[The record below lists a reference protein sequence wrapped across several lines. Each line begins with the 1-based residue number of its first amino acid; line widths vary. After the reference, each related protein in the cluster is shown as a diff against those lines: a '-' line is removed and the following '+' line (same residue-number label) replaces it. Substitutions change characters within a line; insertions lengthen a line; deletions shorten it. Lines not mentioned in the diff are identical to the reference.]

1 MYAILAFATLTEVST
16 LAHRIWLIIFILLR
30 LDIISGLR
38 GIVYQ
43 FLGKQKSCLFRNNSS
58 IIAYY
63 FYFVKPISASHLR
76 QYCTDCLDYSTPHYI
91 LSRVFT
97 FWFWIRKV
105 RLRVGGGLRKCA
117 RYGFSPLGTGYI
129 VVSVRVFI
137 CLKRQIRSARRHLT
151 TWHSVPPSGFYGVL
165 AEFFVGVISNPIN
178 THICVVCNVI
188 IAHPLVFC
196 QGFFR
201 FSFSV
206 MIIACET
213 KNGWKID
220 LNIFIANILPILRHP
235 IRLKSNGAGAR
246 GGNLGVSKKSSRP
259 PAGKLP
265 IILKVILPRSLSST
279 ACLKMKKF
287 LFLSLTL

>member
-1 MYAILAFATLTEVST
+1 MCAVWIFA
-16 LAHRIWLIIFILLR
+16 AR
-30 LDIISGLR
+30 D
-38 GIVYQ
+38 
-43 FLGKQKSCLFRNNSS
+43 
-58 IIAYY
+58 
-63 FYFVKPISASHLR
+63 
-76 QYCTDCLDYSTPHYI
+76 
-91 LSRVFT
+91 RVHC
-97 FWFWIRKV
+97 
-105 RLRVGGGLRKCA
+105 RKCPCSSVSSD
-117 RYGFSPLGTGYI
+117 RSDPHDVTLRHGTPFL
-129 VVSVRVFI
+129 R
-137 CLKRQIRSARRHLT
+137 AA
-151 TWHSVPPSGFYGVL
+151 FYGVL

-259 PAGKLP
+259 PAGELP

-287 LFLSLTL
+287 LFLSLTP

>member
-1 MYAILAFATLTEVST
+1 MCAVWIFA
-16 LAHRIWLIIFILLR
+16 AR
-30 LDIISGLR
+30 D
-38 GIVYQ
+38 
-43 FLGKQKSCLFRNNSS
+43 
-58 IIAYY
+58 
-63 FYFVKPISASHLR
+63 
-76 QYCTDCLDYSTPHYI
+76 
-91 LSRVFT
+91 RVHC
-97 FWFWIRKV
+97 RKCPCV
-105 RLRVGGGLRKCA
+105 RLSQA
-117 RYGFSPLGTGYI
+117 TD
-129 VVSVRVFI
+129 
-137 CLKRQIRSARRHLT
+137 QIRTTSPYDMALRTSERHF
-151 TWHSVPPSGFYGVL
+151 VAFYCAL

-259 PAGKLP
+259 PAGELP